1 MGVERCVLQVQPPL
15 EPLQPRLR
23 PWLLRLLH
31 GALPLLLRLRLF
43 PWLPAGIARVD
54 VLGADTLARCW
65 QRFENGEVRL
75 ILAFR
80 HCEVD
85 DPLCGLQLLSRHL
98 PRAARRLGQPLRGL
112 AHAHFFFDRGMT
124 RWAGPLLGWSLAGIG
139 GIAVRRGRQ
148 PDWLALRQARALVL
162 DGRLPFAVAP
172 EGATNGHGERIGPLE
187 PGVARLAL
195 WCLDDLRREGRSEE
209 VQILPVAIQYHYLR
223 PSWPRLERLLARM
236 EVDVGI
242 PPPPLQPAGCSPA
255 VRLYPRLLRLGEALL
270 DALDGFYGRYPR
282 LPGDGAVPAVV
293 EPGVAAPASSLGL
306 QVQQLVQ
313 RSLAVAETLTGVAPA
328 GDVVDRCRRLEE
340 GAWRWQ
346 HPDDL
351 PPRHRLSPLQRG
363 LADWAAHE
371 AALAELHMRLAETF
385 VAVSGSYV
393 AERPSFERF
402 METTLLIHDALSRL
416 RGDRLPARPRLGA
429 RSARI
434 TVAEPLRLGEAGSAG
449 PSGRAAVRA
458 RIAAVSEALR
468 SAYEQALI

>member
-1 MGVERCVLQVQPPL
+1 MGVERCPLQVQPPL
-15 EPLQPRLR
+15 LPLQPRLR

-43 PWLPAGIARVD
+43 PWLPAGIARVE
-54 VLGADTLARCW
+54 VVGADDLARCW
-65 QRFENGEVRL
+65 QRFEAGEARL

-98 PRAARRLGQPLRGL
+98 PRAAAGLGRPLRGL

-124 RWAGPLLGWSLAGIG
+124 RWAGALLGWVLAGLG
-139 GIAVRRGRQ
+139 GVAVRRGRQ

-162 DGRLPFAVAP
+162 DGTLPFAVAP

-195 WCLDDLRREGRSEE
+195 WCRDDLRRAGRRQE
-209 VQILPVAIQYHYLR
+209 VLILPVAIQYRYLR
-223 PSWPRLERLLARM
+223 PRWDSLERLLARL
-236 EVDVGI
+236 EADVGI
-242 PPPPLQPAGCSPA
+242 PPPPLQPAVGDPA
-255 VRLYPRLLRLGEALL
+255 ARLYPRLLRLGEALL
-270 DALDGFYGRYPR
+270 SALEEFYARYRR
-282 LPGDGAVPAVV
+282 LAAEGPPEPAPGDDLGAR
-293 EPGVAAPASSLGL
+293 
-306 QVQQLVQ
+306 VQRLVQ
-313 RSLAVAETLTGVAPA
+313 RCLAVGETLAGVAPA

-340 GAWRWQ
+340 GAWGWL
-346 HPDDL
+346 HPDDQ
-351 PPRHRLSPLQRG
+351 PPRRRLSPLQRG

-402 METTLLIHDALSRL
+402 METTLLIHDALARL

-429 RSARI
+429 RCARI
-434 TVAEPLRLGEAGSAG
+434 TVAEPLRLAPAAGT
-449 PSGRAAVRA
+449 PPEGRAEARA
-458 RIAAVSEALR
+458 RGAAITEGLR
-468 SAYEQALI
+468 RAYEAALI